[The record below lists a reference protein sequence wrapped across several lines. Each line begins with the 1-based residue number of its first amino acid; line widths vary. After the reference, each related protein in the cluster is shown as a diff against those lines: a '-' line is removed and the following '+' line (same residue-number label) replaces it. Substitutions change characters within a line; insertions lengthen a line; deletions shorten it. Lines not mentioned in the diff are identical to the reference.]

1 MFWKI
6 ILGIIAVV
14 VAIFIYLAL
23 RLTALDIKDEIEDT
37 MRSSTKK
44 AE

>member
-6 ILGIIAVV
+6 ILGIIAMV
-14 VAIFIYLAL
+14 VAIFIYLVL

-37 MRSSTKK
+37 S
-44 AE
+44 